1 MRRGG
6 LILLAALLLA
16 GCGGA
21 KDDALSRY
29 NISDGGFSITV
40 PDTWHATI
48 SSQMDPASFR
58 RFLDENPALAP
69 YTAAAV
75 RGESPF
81 RFFAWDPDEREGFLT
96 NLNVAVSP
104 VAPSTTADQYRRQTI
119 AGARSIAISGVD
131 ATDNQLPV
139 GSALRLTFEAEFKLD
154 RRHKRTVATVQYA
167 FMRDGQ
173 SYVITGTT
181 LPQFADRYAPIFR
194 DAVLSLELTNV

>member
-1 MRRGG
+1 MRSR
-6 LILLAALLLA
+6 ILLWLLVLLVAA
-16 GCGGA
+16 CGEK
-21 KDDALSRY
+21 KDDALSHY
-29 NISDGGFSITV
+29 DITDGGFSITV

-81 RFFAWDPDEREGFLT
+81 RFFAWDPSEREEFLT
-96 NLNVAVSP
+96 NLNVSVSP
-104 VAPSTTADQYRRQTI
+104 IAPSTTPEEYRRQTI
-119 AGARSIAISGVD
+119 AGARSIAVSGVE
-131 ATDNQLPV
+131 ATSTQLPV
-139 GSALRLTFEAEFKLD
+139 GSALRLSFEAEFQLD
-154 RRHKRTVATVQYA
+154 RRHEKTVATVQYA

-181 LPQFADRYAPIFR
+181 LPQFAARYAPIFR
-194 DAVLSLELTNV
+194 DAAMSFELTNV